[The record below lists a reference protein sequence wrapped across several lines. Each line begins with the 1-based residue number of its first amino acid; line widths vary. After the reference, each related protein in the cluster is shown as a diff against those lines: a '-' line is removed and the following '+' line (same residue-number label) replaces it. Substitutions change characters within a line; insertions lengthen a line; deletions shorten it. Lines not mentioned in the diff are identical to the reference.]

1 MINRVVAVLAFFG
14 LLMIVTAAASCIVQP
29 AKAQATP
36 TGPGS
41 AGQSGVNVGGIDRHL
56 FCNTG
61 VTTPICK

>member
-1 MINRVVAVLAFFG
+1 MIYRMVAVLAFFA
-14 LLMIVTAAASCIVQP
+14 LLMTATTTASYVVQP
-29 AKAQATP
+29 AGAQTSS

-41 AGQSGVNVGGIDRHL
+41 AGQSGAPVGGVDRHL